1 MERITFG
8 MTDGD
13 AEAAVLSPIQG
24 YNVRIGFSD
33 GSTIDAEVLH
43 VDNTRIVVGL
53 IDDESER
60 TGETQEFSYAA
71 FEELHIF

>member
-13 AEAAVLSPIQG
+13 AEAAVLSPITG
-24 YNVRIGFSD
+24 YNVRLIMGETSLE
-33 GSTIDAEVLH
+33 GEILH

-53 IDDESER
+53 IDDDAER
-60 TGETQEFSYAA
+60 TGETREFGYAD